1 MIRLGNGLKKESHP
15 FVCSLKFL
23 VGAGLKELIF
33 FNVLAFS
40 WQFAAILEV
49 ELCYNLLC
57 LNAFMFFW
65 YFLFMA

>member
-1 MIRLGNGLKKESHP
+1 MIRLGNGLRKESRP

-23 VGAGLKELIF
+23 VGGGLKKLIF

-40 WQFAAILEV
+40 WQFAVILEV
-49 ELCYNLLC
+49 KPDRNLLR
-57 LNAFMFFW
+57 LKDFMFFW

>member
-1 MIRLGNGLKKESHP
+1 MIRLGNGLKKEFHP

-23 VGAGLKELIF
+23 VGRGLKKLIF
-33 FNVLAFS
+33 FNVLVFS

-49 ELCYNLLC
+49 ELFCKLLC
-57 LNAFMFFW
+57 LKCFMFFL